1 MEIPSRSTTLAVRRD
16 GAKLNSA
23 KARDKWREEQILV
36 CTDRDCL
43 LPANCADCSPVPPPQ
58 SSAAMSRRYTPYP
71 VRNWAQCIDA
81 HCQPCPDLTEH
92 CPPGCVQVTI
102 PCPDTC
108 TFQDDCDSNTCP
120 DTENFGNSLW
130 HTTHYTQH
138 FPLMNANG
146 PIGDDLQQL
155 DLQFDCCSNDYYPEN
170 ECCVPLP
177 VTDPSGLTSNINVD
191 QFTAQQIGLP
201 ALFKAHH
208 DSLPLPPPSAS
219 GPSFSTAPT
228 PELSP
233 ADYFPHPV
241 PSSSAASFACLWSDC
256 GRCFP
261 SLGELVGHVNLAH
274 LRLPATAPTHDHAH
288 GAPAC
293 HTAPLPS
300 NSSQANPQ
308 DVLTCLWSDC
318 SLIPAPLDTSGT
330 DNAGLCALASHLF
343 HDHLHLPSEATADIF
358 NLNPPLSPSSASV
371 PTPVTQTLSPPSRD
385 SPAPSALTHTP
396 LHSHKGKEKASP
408 APDSQTHTCHW
419 AGCSESFPTSA
430 ALTDH
435 LSSVHVGRGKA
446 AYDCFWADCTRHGE
460 KNGFSSKQKVLR
472 HLQSHTGHRP
482 FRCEV
487 CGVDFSEAATL
498 QQHMRR
504 HTQEKPYVCD
514 FPGCGKAF
522 AITGALTIHK
532 RTHNG
537 DKPFKCKYCDRYGLF
552 IISPRSFCLYVP
564 PRAFSES
571 SNLSKHLRTHT
582 GQRPYACPEP
592 GCGKKFSRPDQV
604 TRHRH
609 VHQKKGKEDAK
620 EKEVDEM
627 GIDVGED

>member
-1 MEIPSRSTTLAVRRD
+1 MPH
-16 GAKLNSA
+16 
-23 KARDKWREEQILV
+23 
-36 CTDRDCL
+36 
-43 LPANCADCSPVPPPQ
+43 CS
-58 SSAAMSRRYTPYP
+58 S
-71 VRNWAQCIDA
+71 
-81 HCQPCPDLTEH
+81 
-92 CPPGCVQVTI
+92 
-102 PCPDTC
+102 
-108 TFQDDCDSNTCP
+108 
-120 DTENFGNSLW
+120 
-130 HTTHYTQH
+130 
-138 FPLMNANG
+138 
-146 PIGDDLQQL
+146 PI
-155 DLQFDCCSNDYYPEN
+155 
-170 ECCVPLP
+170 
-177 VTDPSGLTSNINVD
+177 
-191 QFTAQQIGLP
+191 
-201 ALFKAHH
+201 H
-208 DSLPLPPPSAS
+208 
-219 GPSFSTAPT
+219 
-228 PELSP
+228 
-233 ADYFPHPV
+233 
-241 PSSSAASFACLWSDC
+241 
-256 GRCFP
+256 
-261 SLGELVGHVNLAH
+261 
-274 LRLPATAPTHDHAH
+274 
-288 GAPAC
+288 
-293 HTAPLPS
+293 
-300 NSSQANPQ
+300 SSQANPQ

-385 SPAPSALTHTP
+385 SPTPSALTHTP
-396 LHSHKGKEKASP
+396 YIHTRKGKGQPRARQPDTYMSLGRMFRVFPNQRSP
-408 APDSQTHTCHW
+408 HRSPLIGARW
-419 AGCSESFPTSA
+419 A
-430 ALTDH
+430 
-435 LSSVHVGRGKA
+435 RKA

-460 KNGFSSKQKVLR
+460 KNG
-472 HLQSHTGHRP
+472 
-482 FRCEV
+482 CEV

-537 DKPFKCKYCDRYGLF
+537 DKPFKCKYCD
-552 IISPRSFCLYVP
+552 
-564 PRAFSES
+564 RAFSES

>member
-1 MEIPSRSTTLAVRRD
+1 
-16 GAKLNSA
+16 
-23 KARDKWREEQILV
+23 
-36 CTDRDCL
+36 
-43 LPANCADCSPVPPPQ
+43 
-58 SSAAMSRRYTPYP
+58 MSRRYNPYP
-71 VRNWAQCIDA
+71 ARNWAQCKDT
-81 HCQPCPDLTEH
+81 HCQPRPNLTEN
-92 CPPGCVQVTI
+92 CPPDCVQYAI
-102 PCPDTC
+102 PCTNTC
-108 TFQDDCDSNTCP
+108 TFEDDCDSSTCP

-138 FPLMNANG
+138 FPLMNADA
-146 PIGDDLQQL
+146 PLGDDLQQQL
-155 DLQFDCCSNDYYPEN
+155 DLQFDCCANDYYPEN

-177 VTDPSGLTSNINVD
+177 ITDASGSTSNINLN
-191 QFTAQQIGLP
+191 QYATHQIGLP

-241 PSSSAASFACLWSDC
+241 PSSSAASFACLWSNC
-256 GRCFP
+256 GQCFP

-274 LRLPATAPTHDHAH
+274 LRLPADAPTHDHAH

-293 HTAPLPS
+293 HTAPLFPDT
-300 NSSQANPQ
+300 SQTSQQ

-318 SLIPAPLDTSGT
+318 SLIPAPLDTSGA
-330 DNAGLCALASHLF
+330 DNASL
-343 HDHLHLPSEATADIF
+343 
-358 NLNPPLSPSSASV
+358 
-371 PTPVTQTLSPPSRD
+371 
-385 SPAPSALTHTP
+385 
-396 LHSHKGKEKASP
+396 
-408 APDSQTHTCHW
+408 
-419 AGCSESFPTSA
+419 
-430 ALTDH
+430 
-435 LSSVHVGRGKA
+435 
-446 AYDCFWADCTRHGE
+446 
-460 KNGFSSKQKVLR
+460 
-472 HLQSHTGHRP
+472 
-482 FRCEV
+482 CEV

-537 DKPFKCKYCDRYGLF
+537 DKPFKCKYCDR
-552 IISPRSFCLYVP
+552 
-564 PRAFSES
+564 AFSES

-609 VHQKKGKEDAK
+609 VHQKKSKEDAK
-620 EKEVDEM
+620 DKDDDDMGADV

>member
-146 PIGDDLQQL
+146 PIGDDL
-155 DLQFDCCSNDYYPEN
+155 SNWYLISFFFQN

-308 DVLTCLWSDC
+308 DVLTY
-318 SLIPAPLDTSGT
+318 
-330 DNAGLCALASHLF
+330 NAGLCALASHLF

-371 PTPVTQTLSPPSRD
+371 PTPVTQTLSSPPSRD

-396 LHSHKGKEKASP
+396 LHSHKERKRP
-408 APDSQTHTCHW
+408 APRRQPDTYMSL

-430 ALTDH
+430 ASPITSHRCTL
-435 LSSVHVGRGKA
+435 GAGKPHTTVSGPTA
-446 AYDCFWADCTRHGE
+446 PATA
-460 KNGFSSKQKVLR
+460 KNGFQQQAKGPQASSNLMCAIF
-472 HLQSHTGHRP
+472 P
-482 FRCEV
+482 
-487 CGVDFSEAATL
+487 DAARL
-498 QQHMRR
+498 
-504 HTQEKPYVCD
+504 
-514 FPGCGKAF
+514 

-532 RTHNG
+532 RTQHG
-537 DKPFKCKYCDRYGLF
+537 DKPLNASTA
-552 IISPRSFCLYVP
+552 I
-564 PRAFSES
+564 AT
-571 SNLSKHLRTHT
+571 NTT
-582 GQRPYACPEP
+582 GQRPYACLNPDV
-592 GCGKKFSRPDQV
+592 GRNSRDRIRLHD
-604 TRHRH
+604 TDMCTK
-609 VHQKKGKEDAK
+609 KKGKEDAK

>member
-1 MEIPSRSTTLAVRRD
+1 
-16 GAKLNSA
+16 
-23 KARDKWREEQILV
+23 
-36 CTDRDCL
+36 
-43 LPANCADCSPVPPPQ
+43 
-58 SSAAMSRRYTPYP
+58 MSRRYNPYP
-71 VRNWAQCIDA
+71 ARNWAQCKDT
-81 HCQPCPDLTEH
+81 HCQPRPNLTEN
-92 CPPGCVQVTI
+92 CPPDCVQYAI
-102 PCPDTC
+102 PCTNTC
-108 TFQDDCDSNTCP
+108 TFEDDCDSSTCP

-138 FPLMNANG
+138 FPLMNADA
-146 PIGDDLQQL
+146 PLGDDLQQQL
-155 DLQFDCCSNDYYPEN
+155 DLQFDCCANDYYPEN

-177 VTDPSGLTSNINVD
+177 ITDASGSTSNINLN
-191 QFTAQQIGLP
+191 QYAAHQIGLP

-241 PSSSAASFACLWSDC
+241 PSSSAASFACLWSNC
-256 GRCFP
+256 GQCFP

-274 LRLPATAPTHDHAH
+274 LRLPADAPTHDHAH

-293 HTAPLPS
+293 HTAPLFPDT
-300 NSSQANPQ
+300 SQTSQQ

-318 SLIPAPLDTSGT
+318 SLIPAPLDTSGA
-330 DNAGLCALASHLF
+330 DNASLCALASHLF
-343 HDHLHLPSEATADIF
+343 HDHLHLPTEATSDIF

-371 PTPVTQTLSPPSRD
+371 QTPAAQALSPPSRD
-385 SPAPSALTHTP
+385 SSVPSTSTSAP

-408 APDSQTHTCHW
+408 APEGQTHTCRW
-419 AGCSESFPTSA
+419 TGCSESFSTSA
-430 ALTDH
+430 ALTEH

-446 AYDCFWADCTRHGE
+446 AYDCFWSGCTRHGE

-537 DKPFKCKYCDRYGLF
+537 DKPFKCKYCDR
-552 IISPRSFCLYVP
+552 
-564 PRAFSES
+564 AFSES

-609 VHQKKGKEDAK
+609 VHQKKSKEDAK
-620 EKEVDEM
+620 DKDDDDMGADV